1 MSWSETI
8 TDILIP
14 GIGTKVVR
22 LELAALAVAGL
33 LAWVRPQLGSRFFTL
48 IERRLRHVAEH
59 QKLSLLAVGAFVLV
73 VRAALLPVAPTAIP
87 GIHDEFSYLLA
98 ADTFAHGRLANPT
111 HPMWIHFESFHII
124 HQPTYASMYPP
135 VQGAIL
141 AAAKVIA
148 GPPWVGVWV
157 AAAAMC
163 AAITW
168 MLQGWFPPGWALLG
182 GVLAALR
189 IATFSYWI
197 NTYWG
202 GAHAA
207 IGGALVIGAL
217 PRIAEQPKR
226 VTALLLAA
234 GIGILLN
241 SRPFEGSIVSA
252 AALIALTWQLVRNR
266 TQTGLVITNVALP
279 IAIALAVLMTAMA
292 YYNSRVFGSPLT
304 LPYSVNRSMYAV
316 SPVFVFQGLQP
327 APSYHHEVMR
337 KFYLE
342 WEAGTYRT
350 VHSFRGFLVALAA
363 KWKEFE
369 AFFLGPA
376 LLFPIV
382 AFPKSVLD
390 PRIRVPL
397 LIAVALAVGL
407 AAEIWFFPHY
417 VSPITCVI
425 YAMVVEALRRLR
437 VWTAG
442 GQISGLLLSR
452 AVPMICVSTVLI
464 VAVGR
469 SLGLNPVTVSALE
482 LVPPSYGLQDRAA
495 LQKRLEQQPGGQLVV
510 VRYSPDHNVHSEW
523 VYNDA
528 DIDAAKVVWA
538 REMDARSNRRLVQ
551 YFHDRRIWLLEAD
564 VTPPRI
570 SDYSTGK
577 PWTQ

>member
-1 MSWSETI
+1 MSWVHTI
-8 TDILIP
+8 ADILIP

-22 LELAALAVAGL
+22 LELAALALAGF
-33 LAWVRPQLGSRFFTL
+33 LAWIRPQLGSRFFTV
-48 IERRLRHVAEH
+48 IERRFLQVAEH
-59 QKLSLLAVGAFVLV
+59 QKLSLLVVGVFVLV
-73 VRAALLPVAPTAIP
+73 VRLALLPVAPAAVP

-168 MLQGWFPPGWALLG
+168 MLQGWFPPSWALLG
-182 GVLAALR
+182 GLLAALR

-207 IGGALVIGAL
+207 IGGALVLGAL
-217 PRIAEQPKR
+217 PRITIQPKR
-226 VTALLLAA
+226 LTAFLLAA
-234 GIGILLN
+234 GVAILLN

-252 AALIALTWQLVRNR
+252 AALVALAWMLVRNR
-266 TQTGLVITNVALP
+266 VQPELVMRNVALP
-279 IAIALAVLMTAMA
+279 IAIAFVVLMIAMG

-327 APSYHHEVMR
+327 EPSYHHEVMR

-342 WEAGTYRT
+342 WEAGTYRS
-350 VHSFRGFLVALAA
+350 VHSFRGFLEALAA

-390 PRIRVPL
+390 ARIRTPVM
-397 LIAVALAVGL
+397 IAVALAVGL

-417 VSPITCVI
+417 VSPVTCVV
-425 YAMVVEALRRLR
+425 YAIAVEALRRLR
-437 VWTAG
+437 AWAPG
-442 GQISGLLLSR
+442 EQRSGLLLSR
-452 AVPMICVSTVLI
+452 AVPLICASTVLI
-464 VAVGR
+464 VAAGR
-469 SLGLNPVTVSALE
+469 GLGLNPVTVSALE

-495 LQKRLEQQPGGQLVV
+495 LQKRLEQLPGGQLVV
-510 VRYSPDHNVHSEW
+510 VRYSPDHNVHAEW

-528 DIDAAKVVWA
+528 DIDAAKVVWG
-538 REMDARSNRRLVQ
+538 REMDAVSNGRLVQ
-551 YFHDRRIWLLEAD
+551 YFSDRRIWLLDAD
-564 VTPPRI
+564 ATPPRI
-570 SDYSTGK
+570 SDYFTGM